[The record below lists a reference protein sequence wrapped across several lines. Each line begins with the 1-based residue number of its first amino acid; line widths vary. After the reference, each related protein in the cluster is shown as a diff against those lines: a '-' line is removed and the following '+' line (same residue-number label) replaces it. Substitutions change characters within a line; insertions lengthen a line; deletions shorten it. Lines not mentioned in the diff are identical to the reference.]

1 MISLLRNLL
10 QWSLPSDRVCE
21 PAHVEHRRQT
31 LCCGDFIGTELSFEA
46 DEFGLHVRRETMEAR
61 ARRLGAA

>member
-1 MISLLRNLL
+1 MIRLLRNLI
-10 QWSLPSDRVCE
+10 QWPLSRHGVGKA
-21 PAHVEHRRQT
+21 AHVEDRCQPSCR
-31 LCCGDFIGTELSFEA
+31 GDFIGTELSFEA